1 MADNAFYHHDLESG
15 VKRSDTFGAGKV
27 GGELVFVPKSDD
39 AKEADSWLMG
49 LVIDTHDETI
59 ELQFF
64 DALDIK
70 KGSTGAIFTLH
81 RIPPGFHGN
90 WIPDS

>member
-1 MADNAFYHHDLESG
+1 
-15 VKRSDTFGAGKV
+15 
-27 GGELVFVPKSDD
+27 
-39 AKEADSWLMG
+39 MG
-49 LVIDTHDETI
+49 LVIDAKADTT

-64 DALDIK
+64 DALNIEA
-70 KGSTGAIFTLH
+70 GAVGAVQIPH